1 VVDPLTGA
9 LGTTAGA
16 GMAPSVIRVSD
27 DGTLLY
33 AGSTTSTSI
42 QRFRLPGLASD
53 ITIPLG
59 SLPPGGPGS
68 PIATQTLEVKPG
80 AAHTIAVSRFDP
92 TISVSMDV
100 AIFDDATVRGLP
112 RTSTPPNDPFQIT
125 WSSDGT
131 TVYGADVGVSP
142 PSIGTYDVTS
152 TGATYRSGVNGIS
165 PGNLGISFLDGKL
178 YMSSGIVLDP
188 ATRNALATVSASG
201 ATVVDVDDG
210 ILFVVQSDFA
220 HGSTLLAYDLAH
232 FVPIGKWAID
242 VLPFAYPQVT
252 VKRAVRFGSDGLA
265 MVTSAG
271 DLVVVEHVLTLPD
284 PALGGSGQLLHSMVG
299 STSYAVYDLP
309 ANSLAWSATQNLLY
323 ISLPSSAAGRGN
335 SIAAFDPN
343 TGAIAASAFVGAPGP
358 QRRRHGALC
367 RVGWRERSRAG
378 VGAGACG
385 RADAAARGRFL
396 PRGQL
401 SIDGRARTR
410 QQLDTRGGEGHKQW
424 LEFVDRRVRRCHH
437 AHRNRI
443 GRFRLRRPVGW
454 RCVDALPSWWLRLA
468 VRRTVG
474 RGCGRRVALDG

>member
-1 VVDPLTGA
+1 MKALKQFALQLALGGVMLTVLAACGGGSGGGSGGGASPLTIGGTVSGLTGSGLVLSNNGANSLAISANGAFRFTVSLAAGSAYSVRVLRQPRSPMQLCVVASGSGTTGSTDVSSITVSCSATAPVAHLYAIGATDLAWEPHAATLYVALGSAAPASPNSVAVVDPLTGA

-152 TGATYRSGVNGIS
+152 TGATYRSG
-165 PGNLGISFLDGKL
+165 
-178 YMSSGIVLDP
+178 
-188 ATRNALATVSASG
+188 
-201 ATVVDVDDG
+201 
-210 ILFVVQSDFA
+210 
-220 HGSTLLAYDLAH
+220 
-232 FVPIGKWAID
+232 
-242 VLPFAYPQVT
+242 
-252 VKRAVRFGSDGLA
+252 
-265 MVTSAG
+265 
-271 DLVVVEHVLTLPD
+271 
-284 PALGGSGQLLHSMVG
+284 
-299 STSYAVYDLP
+299 
-309 ANSLAWSATQNLLY
+309 
-323 ISLPSSAAGRGN
+323 
-335 SIAAFDPN
+335 
-343 TGAIAASAFVGAPGP
+343 
-358 QRRRHGALC
+358 
-367 RVGWRERSRAG
+367 
-378 VGAGACG
+378 
-385 RADAAARGRFL
+385 
-396 PRGQL
+396 
-401 SIDGRARTR
+401 
-410 QQLDTRGGEGHKQW
+410 
-424 LEFVDRRVRRCHH
+424 
-437 AHRNRI
+437 
-443 GRFRLRRPVGW
+443 
-454 RCVDALPSWWLRLA
+454 
-468 VRRTVG
+468 
-474 RGCGRRVALDG
+474 